1 MVIFQRHRGQGKEMF
16 LEKQNRFLLI
26 FFSLIFFTTNSF
38 SGDKILLKKD
48 LVLRYINDV
57 NNFSSDFLQS
67 IEGNISEGS
76 VYFKEERLR
85 IDYKKPS
92 KIKIIIKKNK
102 AMYFNVS
109 LEEVEYFNPKNSV
122 AGIFFDI
129 FNDNNFFINSLFTN
143 FENYSLLEKN
153 IKIKDENIQLKIFFE
168 DKPIEIRKIEI
179 LQNEEKIIFSIINPD
194 YNPVFTKK
202 FFSMVNP
209 VIN

>member
-1 MVIFQRHRGQGKEMF
+1 MF

-143 FENYSLLEKN
+143 FKNYSLLEKN

>member
-1 MVIFQRHRGQGKEMF
+1 MF

-67 IEGNISEGS
+67 IEGSISEGS

>member
-67 IEGNISEGS
+67 IEGSISEGS